1 MFRPLLARPR
11 CLQYLDDATLRLKP
25 TRLNPVLLMRNH
37 GWGNHGVRGTFEE
50 SIDLIFLQTC
60 LEFCIQIRHERISR
74 ILCNQG
80 KYLFIQNLP
89 VPETRLISSQYFTV
103 VRGTWRSY
111 RGGGGRNHIEIVL
124 PRLCNNIHWII
135 FSLFNVHITGG
146 SPVWWG
152 GVGGGWRWGIFP
164 SSGAAWELRLVG

>member
-103 VRGTWRSY
+103 VRGTWRSN
-111 RGGGGRNHIEIVL
+111 RGGRGSNHIEIAL
-124 PRLCNNIHWII
+124 HPLCNNIHLSNKKKIII
-135 FSLFNVHITGG
+135 FT
-146 SPVWWG
+146 
-152 GVGGGWRWGIFP
+152 
-164 SSGAAWELRLVG
+164 E